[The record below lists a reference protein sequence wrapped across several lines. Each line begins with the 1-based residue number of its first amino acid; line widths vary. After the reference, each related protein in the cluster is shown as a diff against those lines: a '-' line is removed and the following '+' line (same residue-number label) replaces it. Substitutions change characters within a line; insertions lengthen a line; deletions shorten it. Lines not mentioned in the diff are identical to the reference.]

1 MIQLYEKKKTKIDN
15 CRLSNMLDSE
25 LRRRKPVKR
34 SHKKVVG
41 AAVVD
46 SDLLSEIVQGKESV
60 GKIEALLVRSVAA
73 FVQENGEENM

>member
-1 MIQLYEKKKTKIDN
+1 
-15 CRLSNMLDSE
+15 MLDSE

-60 GKIEALLVRSVAA
+60 GKIEADRKSV
-73 FVQENGEENM
+73 V

>member
-1 MIQLYEKKKTKIDN
+1 M
-15 CRLSNMLDSE
+15 
-25 LRRRKPVKR
+25 KR

-60 GKIEALLVRSVAA
+60 GKIEALLVLSVA
-73 FVQENGEENM
+73 GEGRGRG